1 MSGNS
6 KRGLT
11 VGILGGMGPE
21 ATVDFMA
28 RVIAATPA
36 SRDQDHIRMLV
47 DHNPGIPD
55 RHAAIAGTGPDIGPE
70 LAAMAKGLE
79 AAGAD
84 FLVMVC
90 NTAHAYTEHIRAA
103 VGIPFV
109 SIVDAV
115 MAAVTEH
122 PAHTVGVMAADG
134 CLQAGLYQ
142 QALTAA
148 GREPLLWTA
157 AEQARFMALLWRIKA
172 GEREP
177 ELRSKLRTLAASL
190 EFAGA
195 ELLLAACTE
204 IPLILQQGDTG
215 VSMLSST
222 DLLVRHTVALA
233 LATTTH
239 EE

>member
-1 MSGNS
+1 MSSSS
-6 KRGLT
+6 KRSLT
-11 VGILGGMGPE
+11 VGVLGGMGPE

-36 SRDQDHIRMLV
+36 SCDQEHIHMLV

-55 RHAAIAGTGPDIGPE
+55 RHAAIGGTGPDIGPE
-70 LAAMAKGLE
+70 LAAMAQRLE

-90 NTAHAYTEHIRAA
+90 NTAHAYTEGIRAA

-109 SIVDAV
+109 SIVDVV
-115 MAAVTEH
+115 MAAVAEH
-122 PAHTVGVMAADG
+122 PAHAVGVMAADG

-142 QALTAA
+142 QALTAT

-157 AEQARFMALLWRIKA
+157 AEQQRFMALLWRIKA
-172 GEREP
+172 GERGP
-177 ELRSKLRTLAASL
+177 ELRSGLQALAASL

-222 DLLVRHTVALA
+222 DLLVRYTVALA

>member
-1 MSGNS
+1 MSGNN
-6 KRGLT
+6 KRSLT
-11 VGILGGMGPE
+11 IGVLGGMGPE

-55 RHAAIAGTGPDIGPE
+55 RHAAIAGNGVDIGPE
-70 LAAMAKGLE
+70 LAAMAQGLE

-90 NTAHAYTEHIRAA
+90 NTAHAYTEIIRAA
-103 VGIPFV
+103 IGIPFV
-109 SIVDAV
+109 SIVDVV
-115 MAAVTEH
+115 MAAVAEH
-122 PAHTVGVMAADG
+122 SAHTVGLMAADG

-142 QALTAA
+142 QALMAT
-148 GREPLLWTA
+148 GREPLLWSQ
-157 AEQARFMALLWRIKA
+157 AEQQKFMSLLWQIKA
-172 GEREP
+172 GERGP

-195 ELLLAACTE
+195 ELLLAGCTE

-222 DLLVRHTVALA
+222 DLLVRHAVALA
-233 LATTTH
+233 LAPTIQQ
-239 EE
+239 E

>member
-1 MSGNS
+1 
-6 KRGLT
+6 
-11 VGILGGMGPE
+11 
-21 ATVDFMA
+21 
-28 RVIAATPA
+28 
-36 SRDQDHIRMLV
+36 
-47 DHNPGIPD
+47 
-55 RHAAIAGTGPDIGPE
+55 
-70 LAAMAKGLE
+70 
-79 AAGAD
+79 
-84 FLVMVC
+84 
-90 NTAHAYTEHIRAA
+90 
-103 VGIPFV
+103 
-109 SIVDAV
+109 
-115 MAAVTEH
+115 
-122 PAHTVGVMAADG
+122 MAADG

-177 ELRSKLRTLAASL
+177 ELRSNLRTLAASL

>member
-1 MSGNS
+1 MSGDI
-6 KRGLT
+6 KRSLT

-36 SRDQDHIRMLV
+36 SRDQEHIRMLV

-70 LAAMAKGLE
+70 LAAMAQRLE
-79 AAGAD
+79 IAGAD

-90 NTAHAYTEHIRAA
+90 NTAHVYIDRIRAA
-103 VGIPFV
+103 AGIPFV
-109 SIVDAV
+109 SIVDVIMTAV
-115 MAAVTEH
+115 AEY
-122 PAHTVGVMAADG
+122 PAHVVGVMAADG

-142 QALTAA
+142 RALTAT
-148 GREPLLWTA
+148 GREALLWTA
-157 AEQARFMALLWRIKA
+157 AEQQRFMALLWRIKA
-172 GEREP
+172 GERGP
-177 ELRSKLRTLAASL
+177 ELRSGLQALAASM

-215 VSMLSST
+215 ISMLSST

-233 LATTTH
+233 RTTSSQQ
-239 EE
+239 E

>member
-1 MSGNS
+1 MSGNC
-6 KRGLT
+6 KRSLT
-11 VGILGGMGPE
+11 VGVLGGMGPE

-28 RVIAATPA
+28 RVLAATPA
-36 SRDQDHIRMLV
+36 RVDQEHVRMLV

-70 LAAMAKGLE
+70 LAAMAQGLE

-90 NTAHAYTEHIRAA
+90 NTAHAYTEAIRTA

-109 SIVDAV
+109 SIVDVV
-115 MAAVTEH
+115 MAAVSEH
-122 PAHTVGVMAADG
+122 PARAVGVMAADG

-142 QALTAA
+142 RALAAA

-172 GEREP
+172 GERGP
-177 ELRSKLRTLAASL
+177 ELRAGLQALAASL

-195 ELLLAACTE
+195 ELLLAGCTE
-204 IPLILQQGDTG
+204 IPLALEQGDTG
-215 VSMLSST
+215 VRLLSST

-233 LATTTH
+233 LTATT
-239 EE
+239 EEE

>member
-6 KRGLT
+6 KRSLT
-11 VGILGGMGPE
+11 IGVLGGMGPE

-36 SRDQDHIRMLV
+36 SCDQEHIRMLV

-55 RHAAIAGTGPDIGPE
+55 RHAAIAGTGPNIGPE
-70 LAAMAKGLE
+70 LAAMAQGLE

-90 NTAHAYTEHIRAA
+90 NTAHAYTDCIRAA
-103 VGIPFV
+103 VDIPFI
-109 SIVDAV
+109 SIVDVV
-115 MAAVTEH
+115 MAAVADR
-122 PAHTVGVMAADG
+122 PATAVGVMAADG

-142 QALTAA
+142 QALMAM

-157 AEQARFMALLWRIKA
+157 AEQQRFMTLLWRIKA
-172 GEREP
+172 GERGP
-177 ELRSKLRTLAASL
+177 ELRSSLQALAASL

-195 ELLLAACTE
+195 ELLLAGCTE

-215 VSMLSST
+215 VRMLSST
-222 DLLVRHTVALA
+222 DLLVRHSVALA
-233 LATTTH
+233 LAPTIQQ
-239 EE
+239 E